1 MFLVHTYTLKGNYF
15 SKVDS
20 KIAVIIYLGESGLIG
35 EKKQAFSGFQFRV
48 EKDRSIRLST

>member
-20 KIAVIIYLGESGLIG
+20 KSAVIIYLGESGLIG
-35 EKKQAFSGFQFRV
+35 KKTSAFWAPVQNGERQV
-48 EKDRSIRLST
+48 NPAL